1 MGSRAA
7 ALAALLCLGAHGLAA
22 QADSAAIPVILSL
35 PTSVRQAGL
44 AGANVAVVG
53 DAGSVFSN
61 PAGLATIKR
70 LSIEA
75 AFSYYP
81 DRTLQSAGAAA
92 VRIGPFNFGGGY
104 NYLRFSDTSSVK
116 DNLVWVGSAV
126 YRRGLIALGA
136 SAKYV
141 SLEDTTGRISR
152 AVTGDGGIA
161 IAFFDISALAFSVQ
175 NIAADRISGQ
185 PLTLPT
191 MYRLGFTQNFFD
203 PQTTLRLLGSIEVV
217 WTENQ
222 TRRTLLGLETGLVLG
237 GVGLVARA
245 GYGAQPQETGQKKFV
260 YGGSLV
266 VGLLVL
272 DYAYQGRSG
281 RGGEVHRLGI
291 RWTP

>member
-1 MGSRAA
+1 MRSRAA
-7 ALAALLCLGAHGLAA
+7 ALATLLCLGAHSLAA
-22 QADSAAIPVILSL
+22 QADSAAVPVILSL
-35 PTSVRQAGL
+35 PTSVRQAGM
-44 AGANVAVVG
+44 AGANVAVIG

-81 DRTLQSAGAAA
+81 DRTVQSAGAAA
-92 VRIGPFNFGGGY
+92 VRIGPFDFGGGY
-104 NYLRFSDTSSVK
+104 NYLRFSDTSSVQ
-116 DNLVWVGSAV
+116 DNLVWVASSV
-126 YRRGLIALGA
+126 YRRGLIAIGG

-152 AVTGDGGIA
+152 ALTGDAGLA

-175 NIAADRISGQ
+175 NITGDRISGQ

-191 MYRLGFTQNFFD
+191 SYRLGFTQNFFD
-203 PQTTLRLLGSIEVV
+203 PQTTLRLLATVEVV
-217 WTENQ
+217 WTEQ
-222 TRRTLLGLETGLVLG
+222 QARRTLLGLESGIVLG
-237 GVGLVARA
+237 GVGLVARV
-245 GYGAQPQETGQKKFV
+245 GYGAQPRETEQKKVV

-266 VGLLVL
+266 LGLLVV